1 MPLIDF
7 DTDILALWAG
17 APTVV
22 GEEPYASGV
31 INYPDRYDDDSEKRL
46 LVLMDVLRA
55 YMETLT
61 SRNEMQRFGQV
72 IGRLIG
78 EVAYS
83 RAYDSLGIA
92 AVGNVPVGDTTGLE
106 IGLVATA
113 PDGTDA
119 VTADAAVGGADLA
132 TLVANINALGA
143 PFSDADGA
151 GVYVEAYESAGK
163 LGLRTTHAL
172 AGANLV
178 AAQAQTI
185 TFTGDLLAAVGLKPG
200 PYVNAVRAAA
210 RRARDLAL
218 AYYQGEIRSDS
229 LP

>member
-1 MPLIDF
+1 MSLIDF

-17 APTVV
+17 GPTVV
-22 GEEPYASGV
+22 GEEPYATGLV
-31 INYPDRYDDDSEKRL
+31 DYPARYNDDSEKRIL
-46 LVLMDVLRA
+46 ILMDVMRA
-55 YMETLT
+55 YMETMT
-61 SRNEMQRFGQV
+61 SRAEMQRFGQV
-72 IGRLIG
+72 FGRLVG

-83 RAYDSLGIA
+83 RAYDNLVIDV
-92 AVGNVPVGDTTGLE
+92 VGNVPVGDTTGLE
-106 IGLVATA
+106 IGMVATA

-119 VTADAAVGGADLA
+119 VTADAAVGGGDLA

-151 GVYVEAYESAGK
+151 GVYVEAYEAAGK
-163 LGLRTTHAL
+163 LGLRTTQAL

-185 TFTGDLLAAVGLKPG
+185 TFTGDLLAVVGLKPG

-210 RRARDLAL
+210 RRARDRAL
-218 AYYQGEIRSDS
+218 AYYHGEIRADS